1 MWVYECV
8 CVCVCVSVWEREK
21 GRENVCL
28 EISGKNI
35 HQNVNNAYYLGSRFW
50 KVFLFPLSYI
60 YILCEFCFYN
70 EHIWFLQWRRVHSWC
85 FWLSRKALNRG
96 RCHCERTP
104 LFAFLGGK
112 ENGRSWVDYK
122 WTWLLFLNFLCLQ
135 PRVTLSAQKNLKLKT
150 PSQAPV
156 GVCAP
161 IFHSSDASLPTESR
175 DFQSHLETSGKIYG

>member
-1 MWVYECV
+1 MLTMLIIWVV
-8 CVCVCVSVWEREK
+8 DFERFF
-21 GRENVCL
+21 
-28 EISGKNI
+28 S
-35 HQNVNNAYYLGSRFW
+35 
-50 KVFLFPLSYI
+50 FLFHIYI
-60 YILCEFCFYN
+60 YIYIHTLCEFCFYN

-150 PSQAPV
+150 PSQARV

-161 IFHSSDASLPTESR
+161 ISTPRMLLCPQWAGIFNH
-175 DFQSHLETSGKIYG
+175 I